1 VSYLGKVFLQGFINE
16 NLEPIVENVILVG
29 KEERISLEAILDT
42 GFNGMCCLPRKFQP
56 LCELNALGIETFEL
70 ADGTL
75 VEEELYV
82 GQILVGDV
90 CYSVELTL
98 TDADRALLGM
108 QLLLDK
114 VAIFDLKT
122 MRIEVK

>member
-1 VSYLGKVFLQGFINE
+1 M
-16 NLEPIVENVILVG
+16 EP
-29 KEERISLEAILDT
+29 
-42 GFNGMCCLPRKFQP
+42 
-56 LCELNALGIETFEL
+56 
-70 ADGTL
+70 L

>member
-1 VSYLGKVFLQGFINE
+1 M
-16 NLEPIVENVILVG
+16 ENVILVG
-29 KEERISLEAILDT
+29 KEERIPLEAILDT
-42 GFNGMCCLPRKFQP
+42 GFNGMCCLPRKFQL
-56 LCELNALGIETFEL
+56 LCEFNAFGIETFEL